1 MVFQESI
8 LIEDELY
15 RDGQIALRNAL
26 VISSYILL
34 SLALLLLCFGL
45 YGFKIAYGRFSYE
58 SVITVFSVSA
68 HIAWF
73 LFGIAVFPSALL
85 ALYGA
90 SLDYNSANFVIITL
104 ILVHYAYRS
113 FIYAYSI
120 KGGKRVPF
128 HLFALGFC
136 NNFFQGFLQSTWHF
150 MFAFYPIDWI
160 NQLSSVIGLLLFA
173 TGMFIH
179 VKSDG
184 ILQRLRRRHDK
195 GYKLPRGFLFELI
208 TAPNYFGECVEWI
221 GFAMFAW
228 TLPALSHAC
237 FVIALL
243 LPRALQYHRWY
254 IRKFDDYPKQR
265 KAIIPML
272 L

>member
-1 MVFQESI
+1 MDSKSLTADSAMNLLSQW
-8 LIEDELY
+8 
-15 RDGQIALRNAL
+15 A
-26 VISSYILL
+26 ILL
-34 SLALLLLCFGL
+34 Q
-45 YGFKIAYGRFSYE
+45 
-58 SVITVFSVSA
+58 VIDYVSIVNVIKAILDQFSVSA

-243 LPRALQYHRWY
+243 LPRALQYHRISVGNAAEAIQTLPKHP
-254 IRKFDDYPKQR
+254 IRLFAYEEKNPSIKVH
-265 KAIIPML
+265 
-272 L
+272 